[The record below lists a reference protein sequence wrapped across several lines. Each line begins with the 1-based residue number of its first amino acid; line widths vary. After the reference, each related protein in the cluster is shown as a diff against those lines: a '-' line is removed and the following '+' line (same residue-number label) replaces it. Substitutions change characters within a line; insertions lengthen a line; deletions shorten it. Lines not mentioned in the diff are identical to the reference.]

1 MLNFCFTYQMFAFV
15 LCENKLL
22 NWIKWLKLQ
31 MNYER
36 WLLWQYVA
44 GFVLN
49 SVSVVNP
56 VILTPLPYIANISI
70 LYMSTFANPVSG
82 KLFGFHFST
91 IHVSLPI
98 WFFCYRSLNLSD
110 WNRSV
115 NKYSCRHACAVTMA
129 ESELVSF
136 DFEIFGIVQGKES
149 CVLWFYFV
157 YFLLW
162 TWRPDHQCTFRGHA
176 LVSCMVHPPYL

>member
-1 MLNFCFTYQMFAFV
+1 MYMYIFIYFCVIYWANLNIFWIELVVIMLNFCFTYQMFAFV

-56 VILTPLPYIANISI
+56 IILTPLPYIAN
-70 LYMSTFANPVSG
+70 YV
-82 KLFGFHFST
+82 
-91 IHVSLPI
+91 
-98 WFFCYRSLNLSD
+98 
-110 WNRSV
+110 
-115 NKYSCRHACAVTMA
+115 
-129 ESELVSF
+129 
-136 DFEIFGIVQGKES
+136 DF
-149 CVLWFYFV
+149 
-157 YFLLW
+157 
-162 TWRPDHQCTFRGHA
+162 R
-176 LVSCMVHPPYL
+176 